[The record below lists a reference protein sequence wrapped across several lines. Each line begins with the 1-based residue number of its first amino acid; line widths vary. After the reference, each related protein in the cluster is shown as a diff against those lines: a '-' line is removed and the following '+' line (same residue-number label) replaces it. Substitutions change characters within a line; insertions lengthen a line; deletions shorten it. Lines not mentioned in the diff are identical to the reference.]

1 MLNFDPDGG
10 LSPLHERAANLDRG
24 RLFFVPGVPTQAI
37 GTAHEGLERAIL
49 SVPLP
54 GHNRL
59 HLFVLPPSSA
69 QGKAPNDF
77 APIKFRESGHPDACR
92 NSLKK
97 NIRPQPADLKSIR
110 AAQRKKRRRHP
121 EN

>member
-1 MLNFDPDGG
+1 MKEPQTLTGG
-10 LSPLHERAANLDRG
+10 GS
-24 RLFFVPGVPTQAI
+24 FFVPGVPTQGI
-37 GTAHEGLERAIL
+37 GAAHGDPSGQLIC
-49 SVPLP
+49 PLP

-59 HLFVLPPSSA
+59 RLFVLPPSSA

-97 NIRPQPADLKSIR
+97 NIRPNRPILKSIR
-110 AAQRKKRRRHP
+110 AVQRKKRRCHP